1 MSKSGSVLGVGLM
14 TALASSLCCIT
25 PLVAIFAGSSS
36 LASNFSWIEPLRP
49 WLIGITILALGL
61 AWYLQLKPQPVDD
74 CGCEVAKPSFVKGK
88 AFLGIVTAFAIVM
101 LAFPYYSNALYP
113 DSGRGSATLEVPE
126 RVEYVQ
132 FEVEGMTCTGCE
144 GHVEHAVSEL
154 QGIVEVDASF
164 ADGHAIVKYDPTR
177 TDLESIRE
185 AIESTSYAVGESK
198 EVEPTVL
205 Q

>member
-36 LASNFSWIEPLRP
+36 LASNFSWIEPLQP
-49 WLIGITILALGL
+49 WLIGITILALAL

-74 CGCEVAKPSFVKGK
+74 CGCEVAKPSFFKGK
-88 AFLGIVTAFAIVM
+88 TFLGIVTAFAIVM

-113 DSGRGSATLEVPE
+113 DSRSGSAMLEAPD

-132 FEVEGMTCTGCE
+132 FEVEGMTCNGCE

-154 QGIVEVDASF
+154 QGIVEVDASYE
-164 ADGHAIVKYDPTR
+164 DGHAIVKYDPAQ